1 LHAHGCGVG
10 SDAGEKELMEHG
22 FTWLHAL
29 PFPEHITTAL
39 LVALLLL
46 VFALRVR
53 PKLTNTDDAIDPDDG
68 VSARNIAEVVVE
80 FVSGLTEGVIGEH
93 FERYV
98 PLLAAFFVFI
108 LVANL
113 IGLVPGF
120 LPPTSNFNVTLGLG
134 LISFLAYNV
143 YAVKAIGVGSHLK
156 HFMGPVLLLAPLM
169 FVVELFSQS
178 FRPISLGIRLFAN
191 MFADHEVVS
200 IFTSLTKV
208 GVPVLFY
215 VLGAFVCVVQAFVF
229 TMLSAIYISLSVS
242 HDH

>member
-1 LHAHGCGVG
+1 
-10 SDAGEKELMEHG
+10 MEHG
-22 FTWLHAL
+22 YTWLHDL
-29 PFPEHITTAL
+29 PIPEHITTGL

-53 PKLTNTDDAIDPDDG
+53 PRLVNTEAALQPEDG
-68 VSARNIAEVVVE
+68 VTTRNIAEVVVE
-80 FVSGLTEGVIGEH
+80 FIRGLAEGVIGHQAEGC
-93 FERYV
+93 V

-108 LVANL
+108 LLCNL

-120 LPPTSNFNVTLGLG
+120 VPPTSNFNTTLGLG
-134 LISFLAYNV
+134 LISFLAYNA
-143 YAVKAIGVGSHLK
+143 YGMREHGVGGHLK
-156 HFMGPVLLLAPLM
+156 HLLGPVIWIAPLM
-169 FVVELFSQS
+169 LVVELFSHA

-200 IFTSLTKV
+200 IFTSLTKLV
-208 GVPVLFY
+208 VPVLFY

-229 TMLSAIYISLSVS
+229 TMLSAIYISLSMA